1 MIQPLSVALVVAGGT
16 SSFLED
22 IYISAR
28 MELLVPSTGTGPA
41 RSCSL
46 PSLPS
51 GRSEPSV
58 DIVGGEL
65 VVCGGEGGE
74 QSCLRLA
81 ETGSTSYQG
90 GGKVYST
97 QVGWRWVLDWT
108 HPEQGMSL
116 GFPMM
121 TFFCSV
127 EEYIA
132 MKLRYLVTK
141 LNVHAFI

>member
-16 SSFLED
+16 SSVLED
-22 IYISAR
+22 IYTSAR

-51 GRSEPSV
+51 GRSEPSL

-81 ETGSTSYQG
+81 ETGIPSDEG
-90 GGKVYST
+90 GGKVILFHTGWVEMGAGLDTPRAGHVSWVNQDDLLLLSGGIYSNET
-97 QVGWRWVLDWT
+97 EIFG
-108 HPEQGMSL
+108 
-116 GFPMM
+116 
-121 TFFCSV
+121 
-127 EEYIA
+127 
-132 MKLRYLVTK
+132 KK
-141 LNVHAFI
+141 N